1 MRKIPFIRPS
11 LPAPERWLPFLA
23 QSYAARMYSNS
34 GPAALHLEAA
44 LAEKYGRGRAAVL
57 AGNATLGLTA
67 ALLAAGVRGP
77 VLVPAFT
84 FSASAHAI
92 VQAGCSPV
100 FCDVSPETWE
110 MTPEI
115 LETACGQT
123 QIAAVMPV
131 RAFGLCRDL
140 GPLAQAAQRQGL
152 PMIVDSAAA
161 LGGRLEDGSH
171 AGGQGAVE
179 VFSLH
184 ATKVFGVGEGGA
196 LLCDEAMKQ
205 HIKRICNFG
214 QHQGEILEPGLNGK
228 MSEMHAAVGLA
239 VLEDIDLAIAHRQK
253 IAARYR
259 AELSG
264 LGWLRHPLACGAAP
278 YQTYPL
284 LMDSAD
290 RVEQVLAGCAARG
303 VELRRYYRPALH
315 LAPAFS
321 RYLRLATLHAESL
334 ADRMLCLPVYSDMT
348 ADEQGQ
354 VIEALMVSAG

>member
-11 LPAPERWLPFLA
+11 VPAPERWLPYLA

-34 GPAALHLEAA
+34 GPAVLQLEAA
-44 LAEKYGRGRAAVL
+44 LAERYGGGRQALL
-57 AGNATLGLTA
+57 AGNATVGLTA

-92 VQAGCSPV
+92 VQAGCIPV

-115 LETACGQT
+115 LEMACAQT
-123 QIAAVMPV
+123 QLAAVMPV

-140 GPLAQAAQRQGL
+140 TPLAEVAQLRDL
-152 PMIVDSAAA
+152 PMIIDSAAA
-161 LGGRLEDGSH
+161 LGGRLEGGNP
-171 AGGQGAVE
+171 AGGQGLVE

-184 ATKVFGVGEGGA
+184 ATKVFGIGEGGA
-196 LLCDEAMKQ
+196 LFCDEATKQ

-214 QHQGEILEPGLNGK
+214 QQQGEILESGLNGK

-239 VLEDIDLAIAHRQK
+239 VLEDIDRAIAHRRQV
-253 IAARYR
+253 AARYR
-259 AELSG
+259 AELSH
-264 LGWLRHPLACGAAP
+264 LGWLRQAVACGAAP

-284 LMDSAD
+284 LMDSANRVD
-290 RVEQVLAGCAARG
+290 RVLAGCAARG

-321 RYLRLATLHAESL
+321 RYPRLDVQHAENL

-354 VIEALMVSAG
+354 VIEAFMASVD